1 MISSEVLDRIKRRLG
16 AWEAN
21 DPTAIAKD
29 FGPGGVMPRQDLVA
43 LVGRRTQAWNDHDPD
58 AVSACYA
65 ANGVWRDL
73 RRDAPAR
80 GRGAIRDAIAVY
92 FRAFP
97 DVQWHV
103 LRTLCEGRLICQE
116 WRATGTHLG
125 DFDGL
130 APTGQTVTRSGCD
143 VTLIGTN
150 RLIEVETTY
159 WDALGLYE
167 QLGLGVQ
174 A

>member
-80 GRGAIRDAIAVY
+80 GRGAIPCTSLPSRTFSGTSCERYV
-92 FRAFP
+92 RAASS
-97 DVQWHV
+97 V
-103 LRTLCEGRLICQE
+103 
-116 WRATGTHLG
+116 
-125 DFDGL
+125 
-130 APTGQTVTRSGCD
+130 RSGARPALTSATSTD
-143 VTLIGTN
+143 WH
-150 RLIEVETTY
+150 RLGRRSRDP
-159 WDALGLYE
+159 DATSR
-167 QLGLGVQ
+167 
-174 A
+174 

>member
-1 MISSEVLDRIKRRLG
+1 
-16 AWEAN
+16 
-21 DPTAIAKD
+21 
-29 FGPGGVMPRQDLVA
+29 
-43 LVGRRTQAWNDHDPD
+43 
-58 AVSACYA
+58 
-65 ANGVWRDL
+65 
-73 RRDAPAR
+73 
-80 GRGAIRDAIAVY
+80 VY
-92 FRAFP
+92 FLAFP

-103 LRTLCEGRLICQE
+103 LRTVCEGRLICQE